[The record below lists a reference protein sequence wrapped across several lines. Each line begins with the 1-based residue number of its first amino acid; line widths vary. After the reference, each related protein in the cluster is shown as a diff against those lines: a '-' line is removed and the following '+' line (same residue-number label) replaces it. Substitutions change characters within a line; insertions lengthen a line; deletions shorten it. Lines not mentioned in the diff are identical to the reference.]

1 MGKLRVITLAD
12 LPAKTEILPEQP
24 LVPDEASTADWA
36 GFVESGG
43 HYAEAEAIP
52 LNQSLLV
59 EMTPEE
65 LAEFNAQAEEDER
78 LADLKQGWHKLHN
91 AVDSG
96 VDEERGPFDVIPLSA
111 LRGGKAKPTKVFKKP
126 MKHLVLDQSIPPR
139 GWYKSKQEATDRIRP
154 RPCYTEALLTTPYGG
169 FCPVGCSFC
178 YINNGSRGYKA
189 TGLPTVDPDYP
200 EKFEKQLDK
209 MMVSGAGYMTS
220 FSEAFHVLEDT
231 YHVTQRLT
239 NVFVRA
245 GLPIFYCSRRL
256 PAEWAIEALQVSP
269 YSYMQW
275 SVNTSNPA
283 DYKRLS
289 PGAARLED
297 IFKYIERMSKLG
309 IYTSFQ
315 CNPIHPGITTLDE
328 LKELVRIASAAGLRH
343 IIFKFCEQVSNAR
356 SIIIDRLRRRNF
368 EPERVAEFDRLFNQV
383 IGGVYTIQE
392 DVRVAWLGELVDTT
406 RQYGITMSTCYEYF
420 DDDKAGENLA
430 PYVTTADQCHGRG
443 IPVHYRPALGEKF
456 RPIPGCYRKGCLYCA
471 EHGTLACRNEE
482 LPLAMAWDFADLK
495 RITINH
501 DEMDEAD
508 WQLVDSCASPDQA
521 RASAARNP
529 NLMTDLEWWDYS
541 ESNQ

>member
-1 MGKLRVITLAD
+1 MGKAD
-12 LPAKTEILPEQP
+12 IHKLPIQPEQP
-24 LVPDEASTADWA
+24 AVPDDESAGSWA
-36 GFVESGG
+36 EFVESGG
-43 HYAEAEAIP
+43 HYAEAKDIS
-52 LNQSLLV
+52 LNQSVLV

-65 LAEFNAQAEEDER
+65 LAEYNAQAEEDQR
-78 LADLKQGWHKLHN
+78 IANLKQGWHKLHDK
-91 AVDSG
+91 VDSG
-96 VDEERGPFDVIPLSA
+96 LDEERGPFDVIPLSA

-139 GWYKSKQEATDRIRP
+139 GWYKNKHEASDRIRP

-200 EKFEKQLDK
+200 EKWHAQLKK
-209 MMVSGAGYMTS
+209 MMVSGAVYMTS

-239 NVFVRA
+239 NAAVEE

-256 PAEWAIEALQVSP
+256 PAEWAIEALQISP

-328 LKELVRIASAAGLRH
+328 LKELVRIASGVGLRH

-356 SIIIDRLRRRNF
+356 NVIIDRLYKRKF
-368 EPERVAEFDRLFNQV
+368 EAERVAEFDRLFNQV

-392 DVRVAWLGELVDTT
+392 DVRVEWLGELLETT
-406 RQYGITMSTCYEYF
+406 RECGITMSTCYEYYA
-420 DDDKAGENLA
+420 DGKAGSNLA

-456 RPIPGCYRKGCLYCA
+456 VPIPGCYRKGCLYCA
-471 EHGTLACRNEE
+471 EHGTLACQNEE
-482 LPLAMAWDFADLK
+482 LPQAAAWDYADLK
-495 RITINH
+495 RIQIVHNN
-501 DEMDEAD
+501 MDEAAWD
-508 WQLVDSCASPDQA
+508 MTDSCASPDQA
-521 RASAARNP
+521 RQSPASNP
-529 NLMTDLEWWDYS
+529 SLMTDLEWWDYS
-541 ESNQ
+541 ENAA